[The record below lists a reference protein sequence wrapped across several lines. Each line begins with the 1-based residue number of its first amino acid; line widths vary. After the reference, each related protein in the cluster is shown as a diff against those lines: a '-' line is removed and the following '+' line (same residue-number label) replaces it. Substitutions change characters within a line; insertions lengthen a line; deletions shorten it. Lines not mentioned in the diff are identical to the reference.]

1 RHAYRQRSWIMWEPE
16 TLEMQELGENEGF
29 DFEGSGE
36 NDFFGDFEGA
46 SWESGSDLFS
56 DYESVS
62 GASLEDLEGDPFLG
76 DLVRGA
82 TQTLNRVTGGIVND
96 QFLKNLAKQAA
107 TVAGGAIAGQQGAR
121 IAGQLA
127 NQVIREG
134 DFESMYENGSYEGD
148 LMSAGV
154 DMEALADLHYYAN
167 QMAEAQSEAEADQF
181 LGALL
186 PVIGQVAAPLI
197 SNLLGGRRESG
208 DFFDEEDWSGESRD
222 EFLPALI
229 PLAAPLIAKGVGA
242 IGKMLSKGP
251 KTRKFAAAAP
261 KIATAAATKVARQA
275 ASGRPP
281 TPQRIAA
288 TVGSEAARVLSSPTQ
303 LKKTVQQNRAIARRV
318 SSGVPAASAVATRPN
333 GNGARPVP
341 RPHGRAPYGAYGASG
356 ATRGRPRVIGYLPV
370 YAKR

>member
-1 RHAYRQRSWIMWEPE
+1 MWEPE
-16 TLEMQELGENEGF
+16 TLDLQELGEHEGF
-29 DFEGSGE
+29 DFESSGE
-36 NDFFGDFEGA
+36 HDLFGDFEGGTA
-46 SWESGSDLFS
+46 WESGSDLFS

-76 DLVRGA
+76 NLVRGA
-82 TQTLNRVTGGIVND
+82 TQTLNRVSGGIIND

-107 TVAGGAIAGQQGAR
+107 TVAGGAIAGQRGAQ
-121 IAGQLA
+121 IAGQIA

-134 DFESMYENGSYEGD
+134 DFESVYENGSYETD

-154 DMEALADLHYYAN
+154 DMEAVADMHYYAN
-167 QMAEAQSEAEADQF
+167 QMAEAQSEAEADEF

-197 SNLLGGRRESG
+197 SSFLSGNREAG
-208 DFFDEEDWSGESRD
+208 DFFDEEDWTTQESRD

-242 IGKMLSKGP
+242 IGKMMSKNK
-251 KTRKFAAAAP
+251 KTRKFAGAAP
-261 KIATAAATKVARQA
+261 RIATAAATRVARQA
-275 ASGRPP
+275 ATGRPP

-288 TVGSEAARVLSSPTQ
+288 TVGSEAAKVLSSPTQ
-303 LKKTVQQNRAIARRV
+303 LKKTVQQNRTVARRV
-318 SSGVPAASAVATRPN
+318 ASGVPAAAAVAPRPN
-333 GNGARPVP
+333 GNGTGYRP
-341 RPHGRAPYGAYGASG
+341 RPTTQSRGRAPYGAYGAGASG
-356 ATRGRPRVIGYLPV
+356 ASRGRPRVIGYLPV

>member
-1 RHAYRQRSWIMWEPE
+1 MWEPE
-16 TLEMQELGENEGF
+16 TLDLQELGEHEPF
-29 DFEGSGE
+29 DFEASEE
-36 NDFFGDFEGA
+36 NDLFDDFEDGE

-56 DYESVS
+56 DYESMS

-82 TQTLNRVTGGIVND
+82 TRTLSRATGGALND
-96 QFLKNLAKQAA
+96 RFLKNLAKQAA

-134 DFESMYENGSYEGD
+134 EYEGD
-148 LMSAGV
+148 DENGDHETDLMHAGV
-154 DMEALADLHYYAN
+154 DMEAVADLHYYAN
-167 QMAEAQSEAEADQF
+167 QMAEAESEAEADEF

-197 SNLLGGRRESG
+197 SNLLSGNREGG
-208 DFFDEEDWSGESRD
+208 DYFDEEDWTAQESRD

-229 PLAAPLIAKGVGA
+229 PMAAPLIAKGVGA
-242 IGKMLSKGP
+242 IGKLFSKRK
-251 KTRKFAAAAP
+251 KTRRFASAAP
-261 KIATAAATKVARQA
+261 RIATGAATRIAQQA
-275 ASGRPP
+275 ARGRPP

-288 TVGSEAARVLSSPTQ
+288 TVGSEAARVLANPRQ
-303 LKKTVQQNRAIARRV
+303 LQRTVQKNRAIARRV
-318 SSGVPAASAVATRPN
+318 SSGAPPMAAISSRSTGASSN
-333 GNGARPVP
+333 GSRSMS
-341 RPHGRAPYGAYGASG
+341 RSRGRAPYTASRSG
-356 ATRGRPRVIGYLPV
+356 GGSRGRPRLIGYVPV